1 MRYSYTPSGVC
12 ARQID
17 FDIEDGLVKNV
28 SFTSGCPGNL
38 KAISKLIDGMPA
50 REVIDRLK
58 GNTCAHR
65 PTSCADQLS
74 LALEAA
80 LEKEAG

>member
-1 MRYSYTPSGVC
+1 MRYSYTPNGVC

-17 FDIEDGLVKNV
+17 FELEDGVVRNV

-50 REVIDRLK
+50 QDVIDKLK
-58 GNTCAHR
+58 GNICGFR
-65 PTSCADQLS
+65 DTSCADQLS